1 MTQWLRTPRMNA
13 EVAFQ
18 GLLVKNGR
26 LFLQFRATPIAVME
40 TLRSPL
46 LAIAHRRHAG
56 RLE

>member
-1 MTQWLRTPRMNA
+1 MDA

-18 GLLVKNGR
+18 GLFVPNGR
-26 LFLQFRATPIAVME
+26 LFLQFRAAPIAVME

-46 LAIAHRRHAG
+46 SMIASRRHAG